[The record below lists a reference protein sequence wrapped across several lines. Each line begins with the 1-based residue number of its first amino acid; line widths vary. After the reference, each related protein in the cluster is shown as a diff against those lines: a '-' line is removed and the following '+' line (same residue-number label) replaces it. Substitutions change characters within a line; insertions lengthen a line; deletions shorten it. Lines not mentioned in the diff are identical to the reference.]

1 MAKKTAPKNERRTRN
16 EAVAQLM
23 AALGDSYSY
32 RKLAK
37 DIGLPDTSFSLLH
50 KVVDGSIKKLQPELA
65 LQLMAFTGADS
76 KSLEEGKRALDLGG
90 RPYTRQSFDS
100 WRNTQPA
107 EDVVEATADR
117 AGELARA
124 IVLGAYRAGSAHRF
138 NVIALLLSRAF
149 EGLVGRFEHCQRVER
164 PFRLGAKVGDLV
176 GHVNAALKDRVR
188 MGPWQETTLGQLKA
202 ALGIEHAGA
211 PVWDEKTARS
221 HPDGTKVE
229 ARAGY
234 HALWSPLAGRGRT
247 TAREGFFVHL
257 VALNEEVVEVRFP
270 WAPKTTATFTGT
282 RLITAGTADMSSA
295 LFAKP
300 KPVQKPKR
308 KRSSPRQARR
318 STTKKKG
325 RK

>member
-1 MAKKTAPKNERRTRN
+1 MAKRTASKHGKRTRN

-37 DIGLPDTSFSLLH
+37 EIGLPDTSFSLLH
-50 KVVDGSIKKLQPELA
+50 KIVDGSIRKLQPELA

-100 WRNTQPA
+100 WRSAQPA
-107 EDVVEATADR
+107 DDVVEATADR
-117 AGELARA
+117 AAELVRA
-124 IVLGAYRAGSAHRF
+124 IVLGAYGAGSAHRF
-138 NVIALLLSRAF
+138 NMIALLLSRAL
-149 EGLVGRFEHCQRVER
+149 EGLVGRF
-164 PFRLGAKVGDLV
+164 KLV
-176 GHVNAALKDRVR
+176 GHVNAALKDRAR
-188 MGPWQETTLGQLKA
+188 MGPWQETTLGRLKA
-202 ALGIEHAGA
+202 ALGIEHAGE
-211 PVWDEKTARS
+211 PIWDEKTARS
-221 HPDGTKVE
+221 HSDETKVE

-234 HALWSPLAGRGRT
+234 RALWSPLAGRGRT
-247 TAREGFFVHL
+247 TAGEGFFAHL

-270 WAPKTTATFTGT
+270 WAPKTPATFEGT
-282 RLITAGTADMSSA
+282 RLITAGTADMGSA

-300 KPVQKPKR
+300 RPVQTPKR
-308 KRSSPRQARR
+308 KRSAPRQARR
-318 STTKKKG
+318 STTKKKA

>member
-1 MAKKTAPKNERRTRN
+1 MAKKTSSQHGKRTRN

-37 DIGLPDTSFSLLH
+37 DIGLPKNSFSLLH
-50 KVVDGSIKKLQPELA
+50 KVVDGSVKKLQPELA

-90 RPYTRQSFDS
+90 RPYTRRSFDS
-100 WRNTQPA
+100 WRNTELA
-107 EDVVEATADR
+107 EDVVAATADR

-124 IVLGAYRAGSAHRF
+124 IVLGAYGAGLAHRF
-138 NVIALLLSRAF
+138 NIIALLLSRAF
-149 EGLVGRFEHCQRVER
+149 ERLVGRFE
-164 PFRLGAKVGDLV
+164 LV
-176 GHVNAALKDRVR
+176 GHVNTALKDRVR
-188 MGPWQETTLGQLKA
+188 MDPWKETTLGQLKA

-221 HPDGTKVE
+221 HPDETKVV

-234 HALWSPLAGRGRT
+234 RALWSPLAGRGRT
-247 TAREGFFVHL
+247 TAGEGFFAHL
-257 VALNEEVVEVRFP
+257 VALNEEFVEVRFP
-270 WAPKTTATFTGT
+270 WAPENQATFAGM
-282 RLITAGTADMSSA
+282 RLITAGTADMNST

-300 KPVQKPKR
+300 KPVQTPKK
-308 KRSSPRQARR
+308 KRSAPRQARR
-318 STTKKKG
+318 STAKKKA

>member
-1 MAKKTAPKNERRTRN
+1 MAKKATSKNEKRTRN

-23 AALGDSYSY
+23 ATLGDSYSY

-124 IVLGAYRAGSAHRF
+124 IVLGAYGAGSAHRF
-138 NVIALLLSRAF
+138 NMIALLLSRAF
-149 EGLVGRFEHCQRVER
+149 EGLVGRFE
-164 PFRLGAKVGDLV
+164 LV

-221 HPDGTKVE
+221 HPDETKVE

-234 HALWSPLAGRGRT
+234 RALWSPLAGRGMA
-247 TAREGFFVHL
+247 TAAEGFFVHL

-300 KPVQKPKR
+300 KPVQTPKG
-308 KRSSPRQARR
+308 KRSAPRQGRR
-318 STTKKKG
+318 STTKKKS